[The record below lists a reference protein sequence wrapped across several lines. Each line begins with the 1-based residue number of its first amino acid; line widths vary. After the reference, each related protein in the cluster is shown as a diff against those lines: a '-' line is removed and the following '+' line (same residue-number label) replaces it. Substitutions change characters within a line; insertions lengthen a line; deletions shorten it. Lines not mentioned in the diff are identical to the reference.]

1 MPDLRDFLTRFRPV
15 GTPGAA
21 MARGVPADRVAEREA
36 ELAPVLALLA
46 ETQQDAERVRRAA
59 DEQAERQRMRARE
72 QADAIVTE
80 AKRRAE
86 AERAAA
92 AARVSRLAADEHR
105 RAEITAAQRAAR
117 VRAIAAQRLPGML
130 DQALAPVL
138 AALDAAP
145 STVAESSAVGDHVE
159 HR

>member
-1 MPDLRDFLTRFRPV
+1 VLDLRDFLTRFRPV

-46 ETQQDAERVRRAA
+46 ETQQDAARVRREA
-59 DEQAERQRMRARE
+59 DEQAEQRRLRARE
-72 QADAIVTE
+72 QADAIMTD
-80 AKRRAE
+80 ARRRAE

-92 AARVSRLAADEHR
+92 AARVSTLASDERR

-117 VRAIAAQRLPGML
+117 VRAIAAQRMPGML
-130 DQALAPVL
+130 DRALAPVL
-138 AALDAAP
+138 AALEPARSALG
-145 STVAESSAVGDHVE
+145 ESSAVRDHVD
-159 HR
+159 HP